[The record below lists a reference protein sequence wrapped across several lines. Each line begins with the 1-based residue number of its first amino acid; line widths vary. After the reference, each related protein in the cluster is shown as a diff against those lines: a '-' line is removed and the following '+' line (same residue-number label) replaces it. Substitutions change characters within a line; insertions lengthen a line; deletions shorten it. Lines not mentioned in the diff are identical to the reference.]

1 MFELSASQIDR
12 FRDDGLLIVENVLSD
27 GDVEALRARYECL
40 FRGEFETGV
49 QPDEVNW
56 QEGKS
61 DPSLT
66 RQICNGWKADR
77 TLARIL
83 CRPEY
88 GRAIAE
94 CMDWPGTRVM
104 IDNVLWKP
112 VGARSLGYHQDN
124 AYLHWFKPG
133 HLCSLWMSMDDVT
146 ADAGAMELVRG
157 SHEWRHSDPDGE
169 FHGPEDYRGPMLKAA
184 ELEGMDP
191 DIVYVAVPKGGG
203 SIHPWLDVARL
214 RVPTREPTPRRALV
228 LHAMSSEV
236 EYVPGAFRPRH
247 RGRSTAATR
256 RFGDN
261 TVDENHFPIIW
272 TRDGRRTAHL
282 DEYCA
287 AA

>member
-1 MFELSASQIDR
+1 MFELSADQVEQ
-12 FRDDGLLIVENVLSD
+12 FREDGLLIVENVLSD
-27 GDVEALRARYECL
+27 DDVEALRARYEYL

-56 QEGKS
+56 QEGTS
-61 DPSLT
+61 DPTLT

-83 CRPEY
+83 CRSEY

-94 CMDWPGTRVM
+94 CMGWPGTRVM

-146 ADAGAMELVRG
+146 PEGGAMELVRG
-157 SHEWRHSDPDGE
+157 SHKWHHSAPDGV
-169 FHGPEDYRGPMLKAA
+169 FHGPEDYRAPMLKAA
-184 ELEGMDP
+184 KQEYVDP

-203 SIHPWLDVARL
+203 SIHHGWTWHGSGPN
-214 RVPTREPTPRRALV
+214 TGSNPRRSLV

-236 EYVPGAFRPRH
+236 EYVPECFGH
-247 RGRSTAATR
+247 ATGPIYSRYR
-256 RFGDN
+256 RLGD
-261 TVDENHFPIIW
+261 TTIDENHFPIIW
-272 TRDGRRTAHL
+272 SRDGRRTAGL